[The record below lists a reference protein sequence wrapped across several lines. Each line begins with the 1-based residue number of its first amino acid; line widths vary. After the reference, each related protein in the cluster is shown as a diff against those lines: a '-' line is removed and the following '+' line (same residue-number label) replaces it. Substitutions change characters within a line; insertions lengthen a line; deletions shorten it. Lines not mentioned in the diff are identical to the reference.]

1 MNLFFLCF
9 RHIPEAL
16 NDFRPDIIAYNAG
29 KVLSC
34 MALGLTRIIWNR
46 NNNVKHEDALKH
58 ETWNCTLNMIS
69 STYM

>member
-1 MNLFFLCF
+1 MLLATRTYTFFLCF

-34 MALGLTRIIWNR
+34 MALGLTRII
-46 NNNVKHEDALKH
+46 
-58 ETWNCTLNMIS
+58 
-69 STYM
+69 